1 MVYCSH
7 CGNQLLD
14 DAYFCPKCGTKTVAG
29 KTAKVTYPSDE
40 LRNIFYQVGAEMER
54 AFTMAAHETHEAFK
68 KVSQDFQQ
76 KNASAQQTT
85 TTQTT
90 ITCPKCGTKNVAGAV
105 FCSNCGA
112 SLTSEATQGNA

>member
-7 CGNQLLD
+7 CGNKIDD

-29 KTAKVTYPSDE
+29 KTAKVTYPADE
-40 LRNIFYQVGAEMER
+40 LRDIFYQVGAEMEK
-54 AFTMAAHETHEAFK
+54 ALTMAAHETHEAFK

-76 KNASAQQTT
+76 KNASTQQAASS
-85 TTQTT
+85 QAT
-90 ITCPKCGTKNVAGAV
+90 ITCPKCGTKNPAGSV

-112 SLTSEATQGNA
+112 SLTQEATKGST